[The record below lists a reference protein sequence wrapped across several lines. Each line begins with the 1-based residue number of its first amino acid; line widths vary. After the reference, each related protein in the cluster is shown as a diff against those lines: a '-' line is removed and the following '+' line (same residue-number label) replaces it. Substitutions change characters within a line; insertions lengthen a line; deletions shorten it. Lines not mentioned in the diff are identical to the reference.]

1 MGGQKRFAS
10 RPKCDPLA
18 VAPRTAV
25 RHHQKSIL
33 DAEVCLMTCSVPSL
47 IAGDSLQ
54 PWLGEE
60 VLSLSF
66 TLPCSDY
73 PAAVILWRFMKWWKQ
88 KETGR
93 MLMRTVSR
101 RSWDLSESHTIT
113 RPLHP
118 LLS

>member
-1 MGGQKRFAS
+1 MNGQNRFAS

-25 RHHQKSIL
+25 QHHQESIL
-33 DAEVCLMTCSVPSL
+33 DAEVCLMMRSVPSL

-66 TLPCSDY
+66 TF
-73 PAAVILWRFMKWWKQ
+73 PAA
-88 KETGR
+88 
-93 MLMRTVSR
+93 
-101 RSWDLSESHTIT
+101 IT
-113 RPLHP
+113 L
-118 LLS
+118 